1 MTVMAVPSPLVS
13 LAFPN
18 EMNPN
23 SDSVSTI
30 PAPERLIPNFRVA
43 SEPDSVENHVATL
56 GDEAI
61 SNGRVTYGYLGTLN
75 GATGWRRKAS
85 LAQAFE
91 RFDF

>member
-1 MTVMAVPSPLVS
+1 
-13 LAFPN
+13 
-18 EMNPN
+18 MNPN

-61 SNGRVTYGYLGTLN
+61 SNGRVTYGYLGTVF
-75 GATGWRRKAS
+75 ARKSALS
-85 LAQAFE
+85 ALISE
-91 RFDF
+91 LLGP